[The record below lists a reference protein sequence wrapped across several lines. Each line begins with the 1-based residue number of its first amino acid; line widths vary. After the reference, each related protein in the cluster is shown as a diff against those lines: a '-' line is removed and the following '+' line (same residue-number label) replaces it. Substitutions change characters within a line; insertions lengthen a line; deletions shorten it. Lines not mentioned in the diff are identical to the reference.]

1 MTISYSD
8 SAKNYISTGES
19 LPITL
24 NVPAGGTITTFVR
37 LGIGKYSSISDDDSN
52 TYDTPIAA
60 DSGTNH
66 TNTHIAAHNCAS
78 NAANV
83 ITVVPTSS
91 TTIRFVGSCYS
102 SDNVL
107 ELDTNNSNSGSSTTT
122 WSSGSVSNSSQPCLL
137 VTSTSTDTN
146 VAGITPDGG
155 PGYIERKEESSR
167 INICDNI
174 STSTGSQQNTGT
186 FTTSENYVC
195 QIIAYVEAAAGGE
208 TLLYDTYYRTLLSNG
223 PM

>member
-1 MTISYSD
+1 MTIAYAD
-8 SAKNYISTGES
+8 SAKNYTAAGTS
-19 LPITL
+19 LGITL

-37 LGIGKYSSISDDDSN
+37 LGIGKYSSISDDDTN
-52 TYDTPIAA
+52 TYDTPIEA

-66 TNTHIAAHNCAS
+66 TNTHVAAHNCAS

-102 SDNVL
+102 SDTVL
-107 ELDTNNSNSGSSTTT
+107 KLDTNNSNSGSSTTT
-122 WSSGSVSNSSQPCLL
+122 WSTGSATNSTQPCLA

-167 INICDNI
+167 INLCDNI
-174 STSTGSQQNTGT
+174 FTSTGSQQNTGT
-186 FTTSENYVC
+186 FTTSENYVS
-195 QIIAYVEAAAGGE
+195 QIILYIEDTGGGGS
-208 TLLYDTYYRTLLSNG
+208 TPNNLMMLG
-223 PM
+223 VGA